1 MKDFIFDLDGPLL
14 DSISVG
20 INSLIKAAQVAGVKR
35 PTFRMIQALWGHNFE
50 HSLIPILAEELNW
63 PLKKDREVIEH
74 FYQISCAQKYPVQPG
89 LSDDLKRL
97 STICKLGIATN
108 RDRASLEYRLKEQGI
123 DINIFTHIHTPELGV
138 CKPDPAVFN
147 YFWNGA
153 GFKPENTI
161 FIGDSIEHDLAA
173 AKNHQPSIKFVA
185 ILSGLHSTAEFV
197 RSGVK
202 LSCIFKNVR
211 DVFQAKYLLS

>member
-1 MKDFIFDLDGPLL
+1 MKDLIFDFDGPLV
-14 DSISVG
+14 DSIPVG

-35 PTFRMIQALWGHNFE
+35 PTFRMIQDLWGHNLE
-50 HSLIPILAEELNW
+50 HSLVPILAEELNW

-74 FYQISCAQKYPVQPG
+74 FYQISCAQKYPIQLG

-97 STICKLGIATN
+97 SNICKLGIATN
-108 RDRASLEYRLKEQGI
+108 RDCASLEYRLKEQGI

-138 CKPDPAVFN
+138 GKPDPAVFN
-147 YFWNGA
+147 HFWNGA
-153 GFKPENTI
+153 GFRPEKTI

-173 AKNHQPSIKFVA
+173 AKNHQPAIEFVA

-197 RSGVK
+197 RAGVK
-202 LSCIFKNVR
+202 LPYIFKNVR
-211 DVFQAKYLLS
+211 DVFQAKYLLD